1 MLVEGREERIAN
13 RRKEK
18 RDGIPER
25 EQHTIFMDRLSKG
38 RGLGLLCG
46 QRVNGELMT

>member
-1 MLVEGREERIAN
+1 MLVEGGEERIAN

-18 RDGIPER
+18 RGGVPER
-25 EQHTIFMDRLSKG
+25 EQHTIFMNRVSKG

-46 QRVNGELMT
+46 QRMNGEWMT